1 MGSLV
6 DPILVMGYNK
16 NNYLEK
22 FYKREVLYWVMMV
35 CLMISCMFKNKKDTD
50 KFIEQLLTKL
60 LNIASPA
67 PLYEQLEIVK
77 EAKPS

>member
-1 MGSLV
+1 
-6 DPILVMGYNK
+6 
-16 NNYLEK
+16 
-22 FYKREVLYWVMMV
+22 
-35 CLMISCMFKNKKDTD
+35 MFKNKKDTD

-67 PLYEQLEIVK
+67 PLHEQLEIVK